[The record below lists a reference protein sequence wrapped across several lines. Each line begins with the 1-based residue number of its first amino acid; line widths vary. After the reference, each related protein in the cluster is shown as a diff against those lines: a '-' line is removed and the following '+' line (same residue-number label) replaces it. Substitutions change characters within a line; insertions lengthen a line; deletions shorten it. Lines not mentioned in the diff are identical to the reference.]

1 MKTKTLL
8 SIATLLAAVSLT
20 GCEKAKKAEEEVKE
34 VAKEGVHKIEEAAKV
49 AEEKVEHAAEVV
61 EHKAE
66 GVVEKVKAFV
76 EGEKKEE
83 APAAAP
89 ATTEA
94 PKEEQPA
101 AK

>member
-34 VAKEGVHKIEEAAKV
+34 VAKEGVHKVEEAAKAV
-49 AEEKVEHAAEVV
+49 EEKVEHAAEVV

-83 APAAAP
+83 APAAP

-94 PKEEQPA
+94 PKEEHPA

>member
-8 SIATLLAAVSLT
+8 SIAALLAAASLT

-34 VAKEGVHKIEEAAKV
+34 VAKEGVHKVEEAAKAV
-49 AEEKVEHAAEVV
+49 EAKVEHAADAVAE
-61 EHKAE
+61 KAKDL
-66 GVVEKVKAFV
+66 VS
-76 EGEKKEE
+76 GEKKEE

-89 ATTEA
+89 AAEA
-94 PKEEQPA
+94 PKEGQPA